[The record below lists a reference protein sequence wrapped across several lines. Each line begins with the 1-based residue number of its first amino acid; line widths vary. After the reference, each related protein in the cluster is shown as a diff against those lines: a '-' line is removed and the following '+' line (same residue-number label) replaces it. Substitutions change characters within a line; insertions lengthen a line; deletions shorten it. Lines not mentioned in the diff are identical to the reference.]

1 MMEILKGGGSNPQK
15 KAWRFARNRLGTMIR
30 AKKKLAEM
38 ERVVTA
44 GPAKTAKKAK
54 NVEKKSA

>member
-30 AKKKLAEM
+30 AKKKLAEI

-44 GPAKTAKKAK
+44 GPTTKAKK
-54 NVEKKSA
+54 VEKKSA